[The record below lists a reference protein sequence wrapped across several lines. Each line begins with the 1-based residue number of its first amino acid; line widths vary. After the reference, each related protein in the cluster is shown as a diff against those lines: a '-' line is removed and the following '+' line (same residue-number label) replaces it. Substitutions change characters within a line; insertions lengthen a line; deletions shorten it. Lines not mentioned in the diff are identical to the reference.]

1 MGETQSGIPVEID
14 INQNTESDHN
24 EGPEE
29 VRADRGNQEVQEAES
44 QEPESNQTEEV
55 QGTDVIG
62 SNAVGTEELEHHQPE
77 GPDVESPKP
86 DVESSNIKSVGSDGS
101 SSSGCAPVLTLTEDD
116 EELDNPFPEFTKR

>member
-55 QGTDVIG
+55 QDTDPIG
-62 SNAVGTEELEHHQPE
+62 SNAVGTEELEHQPE
-77 GPDVESPKP
+77 EPDVESP
-86 DVESSNIKSVGSDGS
+86 NIKSADSEGS
-101 SSSGCAPVLTLTEDD
+101 SSSVCTPVLTLTEDD